1 MKMKEI
7 CVIPKMPIHLFRP
20 KSDSACPGAI
30 EHNLSQKSFSALG
43 SKSAMANWSA
53 LVLI

>member
-1 MKMKEI
+1 
-7 CVIPKMPIHLFRP
+7 MPIHLFRP
-20 KSDSACPGAI
+20 KSDSAYPGAI

-43 SKSAMANWSA
+43 SKSAMGNWTA